1 MACNCRTIVGAM
13 GKKVK
18 IIEFS
23 FTPDTTAFTA
33 GDALYG
39 NTTSPVE
46 VRDVFDFENGNGKVL
61 EFTVENYHATTVT
74 KKGISAYLFHT
85 LPASTAV
92 AINAAESISSTDFPK
107 LCGKVSVVTADYA
120 DSAFASNVVTIAT
133 KTSNTDDL
141 PIIWNSDT
149 SAKTSLWVK
158 LVVDE
163 AATYSSSGLMHVKIL
178 VEVF

>member
-1 MACNCRTIVGAM
+1 MSCSCRTIVGAM

-23 FTPDTTAFTA
+23 FVPDTTAFTA

-39 NTTSPVE
+39 NTTSPIE
-46 VRDVFDFENGNGKVL
+46 VRDVFDFDNGNGKVL
-61 EFTVENYHATTVT
+61 EFTVENHHATTVT

-92 AINAAESISSTDFPK
+92 AINAAESVSAEDFPK

-141 PIIWNSDT
+141 PIVWNNDATIKS
-149 SAKTSLWVK
+149 SLWVK
-158 LVVDE
+158 LVTDE
-163 AATYSSSGLMHVKIL
+163 APTYSSSGLMHVKIII
-178 VEVF
+178 ECF

>member
-1 MACNCRTIVGAM
+1 MSCNCRTIVGAL

-23 FTPDTTAFTA
+23 FVPDTTAFTA
-33 GDALYG
+33 GDALYA
-39 NTTSPVE
+39 SPTE
-46 VRDVFDFENGNGKVL
+46 IRDVFDFDNGNGKVL
-61 EFTVENYHATTVT
+61 EFTVENHHATTVT

-92 AINAAESISSTDFPK
+92 AINAAESISATDFPK

-120 DSAFASNVVTIAT
+120 DSAFASNVVTIASR
-133 KTSNTDDL
+133 TSNTDDL
-141 PIIWNSDT
+141 PIIWNNDT
-149 SAKTSLWVK
+149 SAKSSLWVK

-163 AATYSSSGLMHVKIL
+163 AATYSSSGLMHVKIV
-178 VEVF
+178 VECF